1 MSSESI
7 DRPSSSASGFFPWRL
22 FWLLLIAAVAGVGA
36 AVPLLLEVFQPLIS
50 NNPEPLPLPLPI
62 IIALGVA
69 QNLVLLSV
77 AIGVGL
83 LVARKVG
90 LGAPLLQA
98 WLYGEQRRQ
107 SVRGSIGF
115 GALVGIALGVVVL
128 VPLLIAA
135 PHLPGLPL
143 VSAAR
148 AALWKRVIVGL
159 YGGIVEE
166 VLTRLFLLSLFA
178 WLGTRIFPK
187 QESGLSARVFW
198 IANIIAAILFGLG
211 HLPSASMV
219 MRITPAVVAIALVL
233 NGIPAVTFGYLYW
246 RRGLESAMIAHFCAD
261 FVLYAVGP
269 VFLRA

>member
-7 DRPSSSASGFFPWRL
+7 DRADQPAQVSFPWRL
-22 FWLLLIAAVAGVGA
+22 FWLLLIAAIVGVGA
-36 AVPLLLEVFQPLIS
+36 AVPLVLEVFQPLLKS
-50 NNPEPLPLPLPI
+50 GEPLPFPLPI
-62 IIALGVA
+62 IIAIGIA
-69 QNLVLLSV
+69 QNLILLSV

-83 LVARKVG
+83 LAGRKVG
-90 LGAPLLQA
+90 LGAPLLEG
-98 WLYGEQRRQ
+98 WLYGRQVRQ
-107 SVRGSIGF
+107 SVGGSLGF
-115 GALVGIALGVVVL
+115 GAMVGIAVGVVVL

-159 YGGIVEE
+159 YGGIDEE
-166 VLTRLFLLSLFA
+166 ILTRLFLLSLFA
-178 WLGTRIFPK
+178 WLGTKLFQKR
-187 QESGLSARVFW
+187 EAGLSAKVFW
-198 IANIIAAILFGLG
+198 IANIVAAVLFGLG
-211 HLPSASMV
+211 HLPSASLV
-219 MRITPAVVAIALVL
+219 MQITPAVVVMALVL